1 MPIFTRRVRVARA
14 EAITRGEDSTERSFW
29 KWISA
34 SHTASKPK
42 SSAACICASDSSKA
56 VDSGMPVGHWN
67 SVKSPVSIPILL
79 EALTILAQPAIDDLV
94 EQEPRAYTRRAT
106 A

>member
-42 SSAACICASDSSKA
+42 SSAACICASDWSKA
-56 VDSGMPVGHWN
+56 IDSAMPAGYWN
-67 SVKSPVSIPILL
+67 SVKRPVSISILL
-79 EALTILAQPAIDDLV
+79 EALTILAQPGNGDLE
-94 EQEPRAYTRRAT
+94 EQAPLGHTG
-106 A
+106 